1 MADPNVDDQTRV
13 LPLFLYGTLRQGE
26 SAEDVIAAD
35 VVRRAPARARARLL
49 EIGAPYPAAFFS
61 PDEGLLPG
69 EIVWLKPSTFSAAL
83 DRIDQYENVPFLFR
97 RIVVNV
103 EVEGK
108 DVEAWAYTYTHAS
121 HAVR

>member
-1 MADPNVDDQTRV
+1 MADANPDDKNRE

-26 SAEDVIAAD
+26 SAEDQIAAD

-69 EIVWLKPSTFSAAL
+69 EIVWLKPSTYAATL
-83 DRIDQYENVPFLFR
+83 DRVDQYENVPFLFR
-97 RIVVNV
+97 RIAVRV
-103 EVEGK
+103 EVEGQA
-108 DVEAWAYTYTHAS
+108 VEAWAYTYTHAS

>member
-1 MADPNVDDQTRV
+1 MADPTTDDKDRE
-13 LPLFLYGTLRQGE
+13 LPLFIYGTLRKGE
-26 SAEDVIAAD
+26 AAEDVIAAD
-35 VVRRAPARARARLL
+35 VVRRAPARARARRL
-49 EIGAPYPAAFFS
+49 EIDAPYPAAFFA
-61 PDEGLLPG
+61 PEEGLLPG
-69 EIVWLKPSTFSAAL
+69 EIVWLKPSAYAAAL

-97 RIVVNV
+97 RIVVSV

>member
-1 MADPNVDDQTRV
+1 MADANSDDKNRE

-26 SAEDVIAAD
+26 SAEDQIAAD

-69 EIVWLKPSTFSAAL
+69 EIVWLKPSTYAATL
-83 DRIDQYENVPFLFR
+83 DRVDQYENVPFLFR
-97 RIVVNV
+97 RIVVQV
-103 EVEGK
+103 EVEGQT
-108 DVEAWAYTYTHAS
+108 VEAWAYTYTHAS

>member
-1 MADPNVDDQTRV
+1 MADPNADDPTRE

-35 VVRRAPARARARLL
+35 VVRRTPARARARLL
-49 EIGAPYPAAFFS
+49 EINAPYPAAFFS
-61 PDEGLLPG
+61 PDEGLLSG
-69 EIVWLKPSTFSAAL
+69 EIVWLKPSTYSATL
-83 DRIDQYENVPFLFR
+83 DRVDQYENVPFLFR
-97 RIVVNV
+97 RIVVSV

>member
-1 MADPNVDDQTRV
+1 MADPTSDDKNRE
-13 LPLFLYGTLRQGE
+13 LPLFLYGTLRQDE
-26 SAEDVIAAD
+26 SAEEVIAAD

-83 DRIDQYENVPFLFR
+83 DRVDQYENVPFLFR
-97 RIVVNV
+97 RIVVSV

>member
-1 MADPNVDDQTRV
+1 MDDPTPDDKNRE

-26 SAEDVIAAD
+26 SAEDQIAAD

-49 EIGAPYPAAFFS
+49 QINAPYPAAFFG
-61 PDEGLLPG
+61 PDEGLLQG
-69 EIVWLKPSTFSAAL
+69 EIVWLKPSTYAATL
-83 DRIDQYENVPFLFR
+83 DRVDLYENVPFLFR
-97 RIVVNV
+97 RIAVTVQ
-103 EVEGK
+103 VEGK

>member
-1 MADPNVDDQTRV
+1 MADPNSDDNTRE
-13 LPLFLYGTLRQGE
+13 LPLFIYGTLRKGE

-35 VVRRAPARARARLL
+35 VVRRASARARARRL
-49 EIGAPYPAAFFS
+49 EIDAPYPAAFFS

-69 EIVWLKPSTFSAAL
+69 EVVWLKPSTYTATL

-97 RIVVNV
+97 RIVVTV

>member
-1 MADPNVDDQTRV
+1 MADPNSDDKNRE

-26 SAEDVIAAD
+26 SAEDQIAAD

-69 EIVWLKPSTFSAAL
+69 EIVWLKPSTYAATL
-83 DRIDQYENVPFLFR
+83 DRVDQYENVPFLFR
-97 RIVVNV
+97 RIAVAV
-103 EVEGK
+103 EAEGQT
-108 DVEAWAYTYTHAS
+108 VEAWAYTYTHAS